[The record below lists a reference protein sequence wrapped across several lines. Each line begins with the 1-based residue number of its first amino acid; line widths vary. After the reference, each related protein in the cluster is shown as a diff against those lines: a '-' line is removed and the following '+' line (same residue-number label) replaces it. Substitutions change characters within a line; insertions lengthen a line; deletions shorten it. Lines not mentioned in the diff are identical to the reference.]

1 MNTDHLVRRVMEP
14 AFKDREQ
21 DILDQRWS
29 GRITN
34 QEAIK
39 LLAELYDDHKLAQA
53 IVREKEKTNASQPKC
68 R

>member
-1 MNTDHLVRRVMEP
+1 MNTDQLVRRVMTP

-29 GRITN
+29 GRINN

-39 LLAELYDDHKLAQA
+39 LLAELYDDQKLAQA
-53 IVREKEKTNASQPKC
+53 IVREKMS
-68 R
+68 

>member
-1 MNTDHLVRRVMEP
+1 MTP
-14 AFKDREQ
+14 AFRDREQ

-53 IVREKEKTNASQPKC
+53 IVREKMS
-68 R
+68 